1 MDRDAYFTGTS
12 SKRYT
17 FAEIAARVRTDAPQT
32 LGRHIFVQLEALG
45 LLEEFQHGTTPW
57 LLPTTFAEVPSG
69 PASMAEP
76 PPERP
81 AASPQPPGSYDAERS
96 RPLSRPSGRSLAR

>member
-32 LGRHIFVQLEALG
+32 LGKHIFVQLEALG
-45 LLEEFQHGTTPW
+45 LLV
-57 LLPTTFAEVPSG
+57 EVS
-69 PASMAEP
+69 A
-76 PPERP
+76 
-81 AASPQPPGSYDAERS
+81 
-96 RPLSRPSGRSLAR
+96 